1 MSEET
6 LKGGDMVNRYRK
18 ERGLNELALHC
29 VQLLSDEHRQSLEEE
44 LKVSSSTAR
53 MRILG
58 TRIRQP
64 KV

>member
-1 MSEET
+1 
-6 LKGGDMVNRYRK
+6 MVNRYRK